1 MPDLTIGEIARSAG
15 IRTSTIRYYERI
27 GLLPKPPRAGGRRR
41 YDASILERL
50 AMVRFAKQVGFSV
63 AEIKILLGGVPGRP
77 PPERWRKLA
86 HEKLTQVDRLISD
99 ASAVRQLLLDTLDRK
114 CPKLVERGRAIARAT
129 ISTGTAVNWPNRPT
143 RRARPAAS

>member
-1 MPDLTIGEIARSAG
+1 MSGLSIGEIAGRAG
-15 IRTSTIRYYERI
+15 VRPSTIRYYERI

-41 YDASILERL
+41 YDDSILECL

-63 AEIKILLGGVPGRP
+63 AEIRILFSGASGRP

-86 HEKLTQVDRLISD
+86 HEKLTQVDRLIEE
-99 ASAVRQLLLDTLDRK
+99 AAAVRQLLLDTLDRK

-129 ISTGTAVNWPNRPT
+129 AATGTAINWPNRPA
-143 RRARPAAS
+143 RRARSGQ